1 LFVGKE
7 SWETKE
13 SEGIVRVI
21 GGIAGSVPLY
31 EVKAQTTRSMTDRVK
46 MSVFSILDPLLGDAE
61 VLDLFAGTGGLG
73 IEALSRGARFCTF
86 VDRDRTCARTIARNL
101 DRTKLA
107 DRGRILERDS
117 RAAVAQLAAEGL
129 RADIVL
135 FDPPFALGKPPRRIA
150 LERLIA
156 SVAERLLAPDGLIVY
171 HHEQDTAGG
180 LFASGLEPVDQRNYG
195 RNIVTFLH
203 LRT

>member
-1 LFVGKE
+1 
-7 SWETKE
+7 
-13 SEGIVRVI
+13 VRVI

-46 MSVFSILDPLLGDAE
+46 TSVFSILDPLLDDAE
-61 VLDLFAGTGGLG
+61 VLDLYAGTGGLG

-107 DRGRILERDS
+107 DRGRIIERDA
-117 RAAVAQLAAEGL
+117 RAAVTQLAAEDL
-129 RADIVL
+129 RVDLVL
-135 FDPPFALGKPPRRIA
+135 FDPPLDLGKPPRRSA
-150 LERLIA
+150 LEKLIA
-156 SVAERLLAPDGLIVY
+156 SVAERLLASDGLIVY

-180 LFASGLEPVDQRNYG
+180 LFATGLEPADQRNYG
-195 RNIVTFLH
+195 RNIVTFLRH
-203 LRT
+203 KT